1 MMTSLT
7 KSRIWLAIE
16 YHRNQNRGGLFS
28 QRGMFKTWMWERTT
42 ISVPPRRPHEPD
54 GIRTHPNFTQC
65 QLYVEVWRTNR
76 LGHSASHFD
85 IKLTLREIG
94 MGSNPT
100 WVIMSPQRKWN
111 SVLLSHSCRA
121 DSPQCQT
128 FNFILNIWYFGV
140 LRKMYY
146 IMMKMFHTP

>member
-1 MMTSLT
+1 MFLASNFKTSCSRPEMMSFVISRVSHWSVSTGRASIMTSLT

-42 ISVPPRRPHEPD
+42 ISVPPRRPHEPG

-100 WVIMSPQRKWN
+100 WVMMSLQRKWN
-111 SVLLSHSCRA
+111 SVFLSH
-121 DSPQCQT
+121 
-128 FNFILNIWYFGV
+128 
-140 LRKMYY
+140 
-146 IMMKMFHTP
+146 